1 MQIQIYYTI
10 NSGLFLYYRGCGLLV
25 DGLHEGEKVGMSP
38 FPQTLQNQ
46 LENRLGLFSRL
57 NALLF
62 THLHAD
68 HYSAP
73 LAGQLRAR
81 LPDAL
86 LIAPDDVACP
96 RESAQFT
103 VGPFRIRSFPT
114 VHDGKEYV
122 NTPHDA
128 FLIEAGGER
137 ILLPGDASFGEGT
150 DYFTRFCPEGA
161 DILFVNPYQ
170 MLSAKM
176 RTLLRQWQPDRVFLN
191 HLPYP
196 QDDTYQYR
204 ALAQRLLGKWPH
216 DLPVP
221 EEMRPFSW
229 LDGRAPEDLV
239 VS

>member
-1 MQIQIYYTI
+1 MQIQIYHTV

-25 DGLHEGEKVGMSP
+25 DGLSEGEKVGMSP
-38 FPQTLQNQ
+38 LPPALCAQ
-46 LENRLGLFSRL
+46 LESGQGLFAHLS
-57 NALLF
+57 ALLF

-73 LAGQLRAR
+73 LAQR
-81 LPDAL
+81 LCAVRPKL
-86 LIAPDDVACP
+86 SLIAPEADF
-96 RESAQFT
+96 REPAQFF

-128 FLIEAGGER
+128 FLIEAAGER
-137 ILLPGDASFGEGT
+137 ILLPGDAGFSEGA
-150 DYFTRFCPEGA
+150 DYFTGFCPGGA
-161 DILFVNPYQ
+161 DIMFINPYQ
-170 MLSAKM
+170 MLSAKL
-176 RTLLRQWQPDRVFLN
+176 RTLLRQWQPERVFLN

-196 QDDTYQYR
+196 QDDTFQYR

-229 LDGRAPEDLV
+229 LDGCAPDDLILP
-239 VS
+239 